1 MSSAIEEAFAAL
13 VTPASGYNVTTW
25 SGSDPFRIGK
35 TAQGH
40 AVLLTPADP
49 DPDPPSELKRLKL
62 APRVQLRFN
71 DGAEVHEEYVGLV
84 EFHDDDASLVRH
96 FLSVATMFADL
107 LENDPNP
114 GDVSRSMRRLVR
126 LFEPQAAKRGSIIGL
141 WGELLL
147 ISGSADVPY
156 LVDSWH
162 SDADDQFDF
171 SAAGARLEVKTTT
184 GRDRVH
190 SFRLHQ
196 LLPVDGTET
205 HVASIMTTPTDA
217 GTSVTDLIEL
227 VQDALASDPDRQ
239 LKLFEQITEVLGG
252 EWEGVNK
259 RFDQNQALASLRIL
273 DAEAIPQ
280 VEPPPPE
287 VLRVELT
294 VDCSAV
300 PPTASMSGGFPSVL
314 LAT

>member
-1 MSSAIEEAFAAL
+1 MGSAVEDAFAAL
-13 VTPASGYNVTTW
+13 TTPSSGYSVTTW
-25 SGSDPFRIGK
+25 SGSEPFRIGK
-35 TAQGH
+35 SDQGH
-40 AVLLTPADP
+40 AVLFTPADP
-49 DPDPPSELKRLKL
+49 DPDPPSELRRLKL
-62 APRVQLRFN
+62 APRVQLRFS
-71 DGAEVHEEYVGLV
+71 DGSEFHEEFVGMV
-84 EFHDDDASLVRH
+84 EFHDDDTSLVRH

-107 LENDPNP
+107 LGADPRP

-126 LFEPQAAKRGSIIGL
+126 LFEPQAAKRGSIVGL

-147 ISGSADVPY
+147 ICGSADIPY
-156 LVDSWH
+156 MVDSWH

-196 LLPVDGTET
+196 LLPVEATET
-205 HVASIMTTPTDA
+205 HIASIVTTPTDA
-217 GTSVTDLIEL
+217 GKSVADLIEFL
-227 VQDALASDPDRQ
+227 QDALASDPDRQ
-239 LKLFEQITEVLGG
+239 LKLFQQVTEVLGG
-252 EWEGVNK
+252 EWDGVNK

-273 DAEAIPQ
+273 DAETIPR

-287 VLRVELT
+287 VLRVELM

-300 PPTASMSGGFPSVL
+300 PPSSLARGGFPLVL
-314 LAT
+314 PGT